1 MILRT
6 CYMFNLREHCFTDNE
21 LGDNFVGIRSKNNN
35 LQKGFVDEDGKSQF
49 DIFIDDIK
57 DMLYV

>member
-1 MILRT
+1 
-6 CYMFNLREHCFTDNE
+6 MFNLREHCFTDNE